1 LNQQGKR
8 EYYCTMI
15 RRLIVSLVRL
25 ALRIYFQR
33 IEVTGVEHVPLDTPV
48 IFVLNHPNALVD
60 PVFLL
65 CLAPRRVS
73 FLAKAPLFRM
83 PVIGYLVK
91 ALDSLPVYRRQDEG
105 QDVTKNEETF
115 VAARKL
121 LARGGTIGICPEGVS
136 HDEPGLRPIKTGA
149 ARIALAA
156 ASTGE
161 VKDLKIVPAGLYYTS
176 KTSFRSSALL
186 YFGTPLTVNPVKLE
200 PDGSPPRDAVRQL
213 STRIEQALRGVILD
227 ARHEEARQTI
237 ARAERIFSAEARNGE
252 SDSLK
257 DELRLQQRFV
267 KAYAILEGHQPE
279 RLRRLEQ
286 RMIRFEEEL
295 NQAGV
300 DAEELSPPSSTW
312 SVFQSIV
319 KRSLLFLLML
329 GPAAIGTLAHY
340 PAYRLGG
347 FLATTF
353 SRDSEDVISTVKII
367 SAMLLFPLTWLVL
380 AVIGYLLFGWWLAL
394 LVVLVIP
401 VCGYLAIIFFEEL
414 DKSIAGIRVLTFF
427 LVRRR
432 FFVRLL
438 AERKAIRNEIV
449 SLGKESPLASE

>member
-1 LNQQGKR
+1 
-8 EYYCTMI
+8 MI
-15 RRLIVSLVRL
+15 RRVIVSLVRL

-33 IEVTGVEHVPLDTPV
+33 IEVTGLEHVPLDTPV

-91 ALDSLPVYRRQDEG
+91 SLDSLPVYRRQDEG

-121 LARGGTIGICPEGVS
+121 LAKGGTIGICPEGVS

-156 ASTGE
+156 ISTGE
-161 VKDLKIVPAGLYYTS
+161 VQDLKIVPAGLYYTS

-186 YFGTPLTVNPVKLE
+186 YFGNPISVSPVQLE

-213 STRIEQALRGVILD
+213 SNEIERALREVILD

-237 ARAERIFSAEARNGE
+237 ARAERIFSAETQAGADK
-252 SDSLK
+252 DSLK
-257 DELRLQQRFV
+257 DELRLQQRFI
-267 KAYAILEGHQPE
+267 KAYSILEGHQPD

-300 DAEELSPPSSTW
+300 DAEELSPPRSTW
-312 SVFQSIV
+312 SVFRSII

-329 GPAAIGTLAHY
+329 GPALIGTVAHY

-347 FLATTF
+347 YLATKF
-353 SRDSEDVISTVKII
+353 SRDAEDIISTIKII
-367 SAMLLFPLTWLVL
+367 SAMLLFPLTWLIL
-380 AVIGYLLFGWWLAL
+380 AVVGYLLFGWWAA
-394 LVVLVIP
+394 VAAVLVIP
-401 VCGYLAIIFFEEL
+401 VFGYVAIIFFEEL

-449 SLGKESPLASE
+449 SLGKESPIASE

>member
-1 LNQQGKR
+1 
-8 EYYCTMI
+8 MI

-33 IEVTGVEHVPLDTPV
+33 IEVTGLEHVPRDRPV

-73 FLAKAPLFRM
+73 FLAKEPLFRM

-105 QDVTKNEETF
+105 QDVTKNQETF
-115 VAARKL
+115 VAARQL
-121 LARGGTIGICPEGVS
+121 LANGGTIAICPEGVS

-156 ASTGE
+156 VASDE

-186 YFGTPLTVNPVKLE
+186 YFGTPLTVTPVKLE
-200 PDGSPPRDAVRQL
+200 SDGSPPRDVVRQL
-213 STRIEQALRGVILD
+213 STEIERALREVILD
-227 ARHEEARQTI
+227 ARHEEALQTI
-237 ARAERIFSAEARNGE
+237 ARAERIFSADIRDGDG
-252 SDSLK
+252 DSLT
-257 DELRLQQRFV
+257 DELRLQQRFI
-267 KAYAILEGHQPE
+267 KAYSILEGHQPE

-295 NQAGV
+295 HQAGV
-300 DAEELSPPSSTW
+300 DAEELAPPTSTSS
-312 SVFQSIV
+312 VLKSIV
-319 KRSLLFLLML
+319 KRSLSFLLML
-329 GPAAIGTLAHY
+329 GPALLGTVAHY

-347 FLATTF
+347 YLATKL
-353 SRDSEDVISTVKII
+353 SRDSEDIISTIKIM
-367 SAMLLFPLTWLVL
+367 SAMLLFPLTWLIL
-380 AVIGYLLFGWWLAL
+380 AVVGYWLFGWWAALAA
-394 LVVLVIP
+394 LVVIP
-401 VCGYLAIIFFEEL
+401 VFGYLAIIFFEEL

-449 SLGKESPLASE
+449 SLGKENPIASK

>member
-1 LNQQGKR
+1 
-8 EYYCTMI
+8 MI
-15 RRLIVSLVRL
+15 RRLIVWLVRL

-33 IEVTGVEHVPLDTPV
+33 IEVTGLEHVPRDTPV

-73 FLAKAPLFRM
+73 FLAKAPLFHM

-91 ALDSLPVYRRQDEG
+91 AMDSLPVYRRQDEG

-121 LARGGTIGICPEGVS
+121 LAQGGTIGICPEGVS

-149 ARIALAA
+149 ARISLAA
-156 ASTGE
+156 VSTGE
-161 VKDLKIVPAGLYYTS
+161 VSDLKIVPAGLYYTS

-186 YFGTPLTVNPVKLE
+186 YFGTPLAVQPVQLE
-200 PDGSPPRDAVRQL
+200 PDGSPPRDAVRAL
-213 STRIEQALRGVILD
+213 SAKIEQALRDVILD
-227 ARHEEARQTI
+227 AHHEEALQTI
-237 ARAERIFSAEARNGE
+237 ARAERIFSAEAHNGE
-252 SDSLK
+252 QESLK
-257 DELRLQQRFV
+257 EELQLQQRFNR
-267 KAYAILEGHQPE
+267 AYPLLQAAQPE
-279 RLRRLEQ
+279 RLRRLET

-300 DAEELSPPSSTW
+300 DAEELSAPRSTL
-312 SVFQSIV
+312 SVFAAIV

-329 GPAAIGTLAHY
+329 APAVLGTVAHY

-347 FLATTF
+347 YLATKF
-353 SRDSEDVISTVKII
+353 SRDSEDVISTIKII
-367 SAMLLFPLTWLVL
+367 SAMLLFPLTWLIIATALYLSLGWWAAVL
-380 AVIGYLLFGWWLAL
+380 AL
-394 LVVLVIP
+394 LVIP

-432 FFVRLL
+432 FFVQLL
-438 AERKAIRNEIV
+438 AERKAIRNEII
-449 SLGKESPLASE
+449 SLGQESPVATE

>member
-1 LNQQGKR
+1 
-8 EYYCTMI
+8 MI

-33 IEVTGVEHVPLDTPV
+33 IEVTGVENVPLDTPV

-83 PVIGYLVK
+83 PFISYLVK
-91 ALDSLPVYRRQDEG
+91 ELDSLPVYRRQDEG

-121 LARGGTIGICPEGVS
+121 LAKGGTIGICPEGVS

-156 ASTGE
+156 ISTGE
-161 VKDLKIVPAGLYYTS
+161 VKDLKIIPAGLYYTS

-186 YFGTPLTVNPVKLE
+186 YFGTPIPVTPVQLE
-200 PDGSPPRDAVRQL
+200 PDGSPPREAVRQL
-213 STRIEQALRGVILD
+213 SKKIEQALRAVILD
-227 ARHEEARQTI
+227 ARHEEALQTI
-237 ARAERIFSAEARNGE
+237 ARAERIFSAETQG
-252 SDSLK
+252 DSLA

-267 KAYAILEGHQPE
+267 KAYSILEGHQPE

-312 SVFQSIV
+312 SVFRSIF
-319 KRSLLFLLML
+319 KQSLLFLLML
-329 GPAAIGTLAHY
+329 GPAIVGTVAHY

-347 FLATTF
+347 YLATKF
-353 SRDSEDVISTVKII
+353 SRAAEDIISTIKII
-367 SAMLLFPLTWLVL
+367 SAMLLFPLTWLIL
-380 AVIGYLLFGWWLAL
+380 AVVGYLLFGWWVAMAAL
-394 LVVLVIP
+394 LVIP
-401 VCGYLAIIFFEEL
+401 ACGYIAIIFFEEL
-414 DKSIAGIRVLTFF
+414 DKSVAGIRVLTFF

-449 SLGKESPLASE
+449 SLGKESPLTSE

>member
-1 LNQQGKR
+1 
-8 EYYCTMI
+8 MI

-33 IEVTGVEHVPLDTPV
+33 IEVTGLEHVPLDTPV

-83 PVIGYLVK
+83 PFIGYLVK

-121 LARGGTIGICPEGVS
+121 LAKGGTIGICPEGVS

-176 KTSFRSSALL
+176 KTRFRSSALL
-186 YFGTPLTVNPVKLE
+186 YFGAPLAVTPVDLE
-200 PDGSPPRDAVRQL
+200 PDGSPPREAVRQL
-213 STRIEQALRGVILD
+213 SKQIEQALREVILD
-227 ARHEEARQTI
+227 ARHEEALQTI
-237 ARAERIFSAEARNGE
+237 ARAERIFSAEAQDG
-252 SDSLK
+252 DSLK

-300 DAEELSPPSSTW
+300 DAEELAPPSSTW
-312 SVFQSIV
+312 NVFKSII
-319 KRSLLFLLML
+319 KRSLLFLLLL
-329 GPAAIGTLAHY
+329 GPALAGTIAHY

-347 FLATTF
+347 YLATKF
-353 SRDSEDVISTVKII
+353 SRDSEDVVSTIKII

-380 AVIGYLLFGWWLAL
+380 AVTGYLLLGWWAAALAL
-394 LVVLVIP
+394 LVIP
-401 VCGYLAIIFFEEL
+401 VSGYLAIIFFEDLER
-414 DKSIAGIRVLTFF
+414 SIAGLRVLTFF

-449 SLGKESPLASE
+449 SLGKESPIASE

>member
-1 LNQQGKR
+1 
-8 EYYCTMI
+8 
-15 RRLIVSLVRL
+15 
-25 ALRIYFQR
+25 
-33 IEVTGVEHVPLDTPV
+33 
-48 IFVLNHPNALVD
+48 
-60 PVFLL
+60 
-65 CLAPRRVS
+65 
-73 FLAKAPLFRM
+73 M

-105 QDVTKNEETF
+105 QDVTRNEETF

-121 LARGGTIGICPEGVS
+121 LAKGGTIAICPEGVS

-156 ASTGE
+156 VSTGG

-186 YFGTPLTVNPVKLE
+186 YFGAPLTVNPVKLE
-200 PDGSPPRDAVRQL
+200 PDGSPPRDVVRQL
-213 STRIEQALRGVILD
+213 SNQIERALREVILD
-227 ARHEEARQTI
+227 ARHEEALHTI
-237 ARAERIFSAEARNGE
+237 ARAERIFSADIRDGD
-252 SDSLK
+252 DSLT
-257 DELRLQQRFV
+257 DELRLQQRFI
-267 KAYAILEGHQPE
+267 KAYSILEGHQPE

-300 DAEELSPPSSTW
+300 DAEELTPPSSTS
-312 SVFQSIV
+312 SVLKSIV
-319 KRSLLFLLML
+319 QRSLSFLLML
-329 GPAAIGTLAHY
+329 GPALVGTVAHY

-347 FLATTF
+347 YLATKL
-353 SRDSEDVISTVKII
+353 SRDSEDIISTIKIL
-367 SAMLLFPLTWLVL
+367 SAMLLFPLTWLIL
-380 AVIGYLLFGWWLAL
+380 AVLGYWLFGWWAALAAL
-394 LVVLVIP
+394 LVIP
-401 VCGYLAIIFFEEL
+401 VFGYLAIIFFEEL

-449 SLGKESPLASE
+449 SLGKENPIASE

>member
-1 LNQQGKR
+1 
-8 EYYCTMI
+8 MI

-33 IEVTGVEHVPLDTPV
+33 IEVTGLEHVPLDTPV

-91 ALDSLPVYRRQDEG
+91 AMDSLPVYRRQDEG
-105 QDVTKNEETF
+105 EDVTKNEETF

-121 LARGGTIGICPEGVS
+121 LAKGDTIGICPEGVS

-161 VKDLKIVPAGLYYTS
+161 VKNLKIVPAGLYYTA
-176 KTSFRSSALL
+176 KTRFRSSALL
-186 YFGTPLTVNPVKLE
+186 YFGTPLTVNPVELE

-213 STRIEQALRGVILD
+213 SKQIEQALREVILD
-227 ARHEEARQTI
+227 ARHEEALQTI
-237 ARAERIFSAEARNGE
+237 ARAERIFSAEAQDG
-252 SDSLK
+252 DSLK

-295 NQAGV
+295 SQAGV

-312 SVFQSIV
+312 NVFKSII

-329 GPAAIGTLAHY
+329 GPALIGTVAHY

-347 FLATTF
+347 YLATKF
-353 SRDSEDVISTVKII
+353 SRDSEDVVSTIKII
-367 SAMLLFPLTWLVL
+367 SAMLLFPLTWLIL
-380 AVIGYLLFGWWLAL
+380 AVTGYLLFGWWAAAL
-394 LVVLVIP
+394 VLLVIP
-401 VCGYLAIIFFEEL
+401 VSGYIAIIFLEEL
-414 DKSIAGIRVLTFF
+414 DRSIAGIRVLTFF

-449 SLGKESPLASE
+449 SLGKESPIASDKG

>member
-1 LNQQGKR
+1 
-8 EYYCTMI
+8 
-15 RRLIVSLVRL
+15 
-25 ALRIYFQR
+25 
-33 IEVTGVEHVPLDTPV
+33 
-48 IFVLNHPNALVD
+48 
-60 PVFLL
+60 
-65 CLAPRRVS
+65 
-73 FLAKAPLFRM
+73 
-83 PVIGYLVK
+83 VK

-121 LARGGTIGICPEGVS
+121 LAKGGTIGICPEGVS

-156 ASTGE
+156 TSTGE
-161 VKDLKIVPAGLYYTS
+161 VKHLKIVPAGLYYTS
-176 KTSFRSSALL
+176 KTRFRSSALL
-186 YFGTPLTVNPVKLE
+186 YFGTPLTVNPVNLE
-200 PDGSPPRDAVRQL
+200 PDGGPPREAVRQL
-213 STRIEQALRGVILD
+213 SKEIEEALRAVILD

-237 ARAERIFSAEARNGE
+237 ARAERIFSAEAQNGD

-257 DELRLQQRFV
+257 DELHLQQRFI

-295 NQAGV
+295 QQARV
-300 DAEELSPPSSTW
+300 DPEELSPPSSTW
-312 SVFQSIV
+312 SVFKSIV
-319 KRSLLFLLML
+319 KRSLVFLLML
-329 GPAAIGTLAHY
+329 GPAAIGTVAHY

-353 SRDSEDVISTVKII
+353 SRDSEDVISTIKII
-367 SAMLLFPLTWLVL
+367 SAMLLFPLTWLIL
-380 AVIGYLLFGWWLAL
+380 AVAGYLLFGSWAAVLIL
-394 LVVLVIP
+394 LIIP
-401 VCGYLAIIFFEEL
+401 ICGYLAIIFFEEL

-432 FFVRLL
+432 FFIRLL
-438 AERKAIRNEIV
+438 AERKAIKNEIV
-449 SLGKESPLASE
+449 SLGKESPIASE